1 MSGSG
6 TCPHCGQVH
15 RSGARFCPSTGRILD
30 QSAMAGG
37 SGGGMPGTP
46 GPVGG
51 PGGAAGLPVGMTG
64 RLPPNMM
71 LHQRYVILE
80 KAGQGGMAAV
90 YKAIDT
96 WSPGTLW
103 AVKEMSDSGA
113 TSAEERANA
122 IQSFHQEATLLRA
135 LSHKNLP
142 KVIDAFTEGGKH
154 YLVME
159 FVTGQTLQ
167 SLLESRQHPV
177 SEKEVLHWADQLC
190 DVLQYLHSQSQPIIF
205 RDLKPSNIMV
215 TPTGQIKLIDFGIVR
230 FFKPGKTKDT
240 QAIGTLGYCAPEATS
255 GQTDARSDIYSL
267 CVTLHQLL
275 TLHDP
280 ATTIYNIP
288 PVRKLNPGVSA
299 ELERVLIKGCQNQ
312 REQRWASA
320 TDLRM
325 QLVQISTGGRQPPV
339 YVTPAGSMVS
349 ASKPQVAAASPVAP
363 TKIGPAYATPAPG
376 THGLTQR
383 LAMMAVQL
391 SGRQFA
397 AILVGLVFLLV
408 IPTVLLAPVFEDW
421 GAEFNRI
428 PIYTMFG
435 ILGYSALPKRGVAF
449 LSQSLLTLAL
459 TLADQDCSRCGKLH
473 LPGIIPGS
481 AGNRTGCRSMADSPA
496 RGTWKGRWRKLGSR
510 GDLDLAPGSHGDGS
524 FLWHLV

>member
-1 MSGSG
+1 
-6 TCPHCGQVH
+6 
-15 RSGARFCPSTGRILD
+15 
-30 QSAMAGG
+30 
-37 SGGGMPGTP
+37 
-46 GPVGG
+46 
-51 PGGAAGLPVGMTG
+51 
-64 RLPPNMM
+64 
-71 LHQRYVILE
+71 
-80 KAGQGGMAAV
+80 
-90 YKAIDT
+90 
-96 WSPGTLW
+96 
-103 AVKEMSDSGA
+103 
-113 TSAEERANA
+113 
-122 IQSFHQEATLLRA
+122 
-135 LSHKNLP
+135 
-142 KVIDAFTEGGKH
+142 
-154 YLVME
+154 
-159 FVTGQTLQ
+159 
-167 SLLESRQHPV
+167 
-177 SEKEVLHWADQLC
+177 
-190 DVLQYLHSQSQPIIF
+190 
-205 RDLKPSNIMV
+205 MV

-255 GQTDARSDIYSL
+255 GQTDARSDVYSL

-459 TLADQDCSRCGKLH
+459 TLPIKIVLDVENYTYLELFLAVLAIGLVAEIWLMLLPVVRGKVGGASWVREAIWISL
-473 LPGIIPGS
+473 LGLMVMAVFYGI
-481 AGNRTGCRSMADSPA
+481 
-496 RGTWKGRWRKLGSR
+496 LY
-510 GDLDLAPGSHGDGS
+510 DLDTVLDPLKWVLAVVFALVGWFIGDFIS
-524 FLWHLV
+524 QFLLYRKIGLPHRP